1 MVLPL
6 LGLLTLGGS
15 TVSKGPEQC
24 QPFPFTDSQMPC
36 LDSTLQWYIL
46 KPGLAHCLFP
56 FSSILGGLEPS
67 GVGKMMERF
76 LRQVGA
82 KHRDHL
88 RSHDSQSLLEN
99 YDRLSIKIP
108 GIYLNTK

>member
-36 LDSTLQWYIL
+36 LINNTMWETWLRSLGWENPLEEVTA
-46 KPGLAHCLFP
+46 AH
-56 FSSILGGLEPS
+56 SSILAWRIS
-67 GVGKMMERF
+67 MDR
-76 LRQVGA
+76 GA
-82 KHRDHL
+82 WRATVHGAAK
-88 RSHDSQSLLEN
+88 SQTQ
-99 YDRLSIKIP
+99 LSV
-108 GIYLNTK
+108 